1 MKVPEIRI
9 PDCEKCIVAYHMP
22 YHFCCLYEC
31 GEHGYCRN
39 CKGGIYYEKGT
50 IEARKEISPETEDR
64 D

>member
-1 MKVPEIRI
+1 MGIEQICVH
-9 PDCEKCIVAYHMP
+9 DCKKCVVAYHMP

-31 GEHGYCRN
+31 GEHEFCRN

-50 IEARKEISPETEDR
+50 PETREEISPETKDR